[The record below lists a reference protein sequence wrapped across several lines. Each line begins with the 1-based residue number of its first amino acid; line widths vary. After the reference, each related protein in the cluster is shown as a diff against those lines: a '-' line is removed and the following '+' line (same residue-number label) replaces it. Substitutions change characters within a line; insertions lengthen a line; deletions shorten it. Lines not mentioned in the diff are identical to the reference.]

1 MIKLVTRIGT
11 IMCVWVMLMVF
22 VCNTANA
29 WPISWLGKPDIIK
42 TLTNDPSKVIDDS
55 AIIGNPITAG
65 SNTVVG
71 KNPGFKGKIEW
82 LFDVTNT
89 SYTSVLSTTMQK
101 IQNFTNWAL
110 GLLAL
115 ICVIY
120 LVYHGVMMLIKFDD
134 DKAQSEALWSIK
146 TVAWVLGGIW
156 LSWMIVSFAF
166 YIVSKLT

>member
-1 MIKLVTRIGT
+1 M
-11 IMCVWVMLMVF
+11 WVMLMVF
-22 VCNTANA
+22 AHQAVYA
-29 WPISWLGKPDIIK
+29 WPISGLGDPDITK
-42 TLTNDPSKVIDDS
+42 TLTSDPSKVIDDS
-55 AIIGNPITAG
+55 SITGNPIIAG

-71 KNPGFKGKIEW
+71 KNLWFKGKVEW
-82 LFDVTNT
+82 LFDVVNT
-89 SYTSVLSTTMQK
+89 SYASVLSATMQK
-101 IQNFTNWAL
+101 VQNFTNWAL

-156 LSWMIVSFAF
+156 LSWMIVTFAF
-166 YIVSKLT
+166 YIVSKFA